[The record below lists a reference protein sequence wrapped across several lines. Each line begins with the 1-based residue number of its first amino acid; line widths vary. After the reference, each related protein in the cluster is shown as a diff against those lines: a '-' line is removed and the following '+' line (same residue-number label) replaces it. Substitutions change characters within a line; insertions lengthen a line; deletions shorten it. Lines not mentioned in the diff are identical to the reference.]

1 MAEKVTRIGV
11 SLGPELLDAFDR
23 QVDRVGYKSRSEAL
37 RDLVRASLV
46 SEKRASDEEVIG
58 SLTVLYD
65 HDEVH
70 GAEDFVDIQHQAQHK
85 GDIDVTAT
93 LHIHVDHDHCL
104 EVVILRGRAG
114 AIEALSDQ
122 LLALKGI
129 KHGQLTLTA
138 VPPG

>member
-11 SLGPELLDAFDR
+11 SLEPELLDAFDR
-23 QVDRVGYKSRSEAL
+23 QVDRAGYKSRSEAL

-46 SEKRASDEEVIG
+46 EQKRASDEEVIG

-70 GAEDFVDIQHQAQHK
+70 GADDFVDIQHQAQHK
-85 GDIDVTAT
+85 GGIDVTAT
-93 LHIHVDHDHCL
+93 LHIHVDHEHCL

-114 AIEALSDQ
+114 AIETLADK

-138 VPPG
+138 VPPV

>member
-11 SLGPELLDAFDR
+11 SLEPELLDAFDR
-23 QVDRVGYKSRSEAL
+23 QVDRAGYKSRSEAL

-46 SEKRASDEEVIG
+46 AEKRASDEEVIG

-70 GAEDFVDIQHQAQHK
+70 GAEDFVDIQHQAQQR

-93 LHIHVDHDHCL
+93 LHIHVDHEHCL

-138 VPPG
+138 VPPA